1 MSEQAAP
8 RYRFGPLEERGF
20 LLGLRLSQV
29 LLLLVPLV
37 VGVVLFWLLP
47 SWLMLLVDLMALL
60 LAGVVCFC
68 PWEGRSLQEWI
79 PIHARFGVERLLGG
93 DRHIVH
99 APLVGHTGASPAT
112 VELPPSLRGLEI
124 LTAPVRGGGE
134 LGVIRDRGR
143 HTYAA
148 VLLCRGRSFALLDSD
163 EQARK
168 LNAWGDVLS
177 AVGRDGSVV
186 ERLQWLDVVVPD
198 DGEAAVRHLRRHLVM
213 PVDSA
218 PVRSLVSLL
227 EDAAPVSQVHETHL
241 VVRINASHPAVR
253 RLGTRRGEEQAACTV
268 LAQQLAG
275 LSDRLRRADIVVEG
289 VLTPRRVARII
300 RLAYDPAAREP
311 IARAGIQGADPGVDP
326 SDAWPMGTHDLWSM
340 LRTDSAVHRTYW
352 VRQWPR
358 TEVGPDWL
366 SPPLLGCGRHMRV
379 SMVIE
384 PVDLARAGRAVPYRH
399 TAHITVTA
407 ATPDALEVACIDVEQ
422 SAIAARLQLR
432 RMVGEQAD
440 AFTLTLP
447 LCRGL
452 A

>member
-1 MSEQAAP
+1 VP
-8 RYRFGPLEERGF
+8 
-20 LLGLRLSQV
+20 
-29 LLLLVPLV
+29 LLLVPLA
-37 VGVVLFWLLP
+37 VGVVLLWLLP
-47 SWLMLLVDLMALL
+47 SWLMLLVDLMSLL
-60 LAGVVCFC
+60 LAGVLCLC
-68 PWEGRSLQEWI
+68 PREGRSLQEWI
-79 PIHARFGVERLLGG
+79 PIHARFGVHRLLGR

-99 APLVGHTGASPAT
+99 APLVGPTAASPAT
-112 VELPPSLRGLEI
+112 AELPPSLRGLEI
-124 LTAPVRGGGE
+124 LTAPVRGGGG

-148 VLLCRGRSFALLDSD
+148 ALLCRRSFALLDSD
-163 EQARK
+163 EQART
-168 LNAWGDVLS
+168 LDAWGEVLS
-177 AVGRDGSVV
+177 AVGRDGGVI
-186 ERLQWLDVVVPD
+186 ERLQWLEVVVPV
-198 DGEAAVRHLRRHLVM
+198 E
-213 PVDSA
+213 
-218 PVRSLVSLL
+218 
-227 EDAAPVSQVHETHL
+227 PVSQVHETHL

-253 RLGTRRGEEQAACTV
+253 PVGTRRGEEQAACTV

-300 RLAYDPAAREP
+300 RLAYD
-311 IARAGIQGADPGVDP
+311 
-326 SDAWPMGTHDLWSM
+326 SS
-340 LRTDSAVHRTYW
+340 VHRTYW

-366 SPPLLGCGRHMRV
+366 SPPLLGCGQHMRV

-407 ATPDALEVACIDVEQ
+407 ATPDALEVACSDVEQ

-452 A
+452 V

>member
-1 MSEQAAP
+1 
-8 RYRFGPLEERGF
+8 
-20 LLGLRLSQV
+20 
-29 LLLLVPLV
+29 
-37 VGVVLFWLLP
+37 
-47 SWLMLLVDLMALL
+47 
-60 LAGVVCFC
+60 
-68 PWEGRSLQEWI
+68 
-79 PIHARFGVERLLGG
+79 
-93 DRHIVH
+93 
-99 APLVGHTGASPAT
+99 
-112 VELPPSLRGLEI
+112 
-124 LTAPVRGGGE
+124 
-134 LGVIRDRGR
+134 
-143 HTYAA
+143 
-148 VLLCRGRSFALLDSD
+148 
-163 EQARK
+163 
-168 LNAWGDVLS
+168 
-177 AVGRDGSVV
+177 
-186 ERLQWLDVVVPD
+186 
-198 DGEAAVRHLRRHLVM
+198 
-213 PVDSA
+213 
-218 PVRSLVSLL
+218 
-227 EDAAPVSQVHETHL
+227 
-241 VVRINASHPAVR
+241 
-253 RLGTRRGEEQAACTV
+253 RGEEQAACTV

-300 RLAYDPAAREP
+300 RLAYDPAAMSP
-311 IARAGIQGADPGVDP
+311 IARAGIQDADPGVDP